1 MSAATR
7 YDHTA
12 VLTLALDTTTR
23 AGSVAVVRGASLLAV
38 VHGDAER
45 THGERLPG
53 EIEEALSRAG
63 IRADDLQLL
72 AVASGPGAFTGLRI
86 GLAAVQGLAMVLRV
100 PVIAVSALDAL
111 ALSAIATSVP
121 GSDLRPHSATSV
133 PDADLRP
140 PDAALSLSLT
150 AWVDAQRGEVFAAH
164 YRPSRVD
171 DTPSPTSVP
180 IVATPEVALA
190 AWQSAPGTIFVGDGA
205 VRYRAQILQWMGN
218 QCGIVGPP
226 PALAPFVAQLGVRRA
241 ERGEAGPPH
250 ALQPLYVRRPDAELE
265 RQRRG
270 VR

>member
-23 AGSVAVVRGASLLAV
+23 AGSVAVMRGASLMSV
-38 VHGDAER
+38 VHGDGRR

-53 EIEEALSRAG
+53 EIEEALTRAG
-63 IRADDLQLL
+63 IRASELQLL

-86 GLAAVQGLAMVLRV
+86 GLATIQGLAMVLNL

-121 GSDLRPHSATSV
+121 EADLTPQDTAPSV
-133 PDADLRP
+133 PM
-140 PDAALSLSLT
+140 SV
-150 AWVDAQRGEVFAAH
+150 WIDAQRGEVFAAH
-164 YRPSRVD
+164 YPPSQVD

-180 IVATPEVALA
+180 IVSTPEVALA
-190 AWQSAPGTIFVGDGA
+190 AWPARPGTIFIGDGA
-205 VRYRAQILQWMGN
+205 VRYRAQILHAAGN
-218 QCGIVGPP
+218 QCRVIEPP
-226 PALAPFVAQLGVRRA
+226 PALAPFIAQLGVRRA
-241 ERGEAGPPH
+241 DRGEAGPPH
-250 ALQPLYVRRPDAELE
+250 AVQPLYVRRPDAELE